1 MMQMTKYSAPD
12 GNLLYAANRTLVLGG
27 VVQLLIRDVRENFF
41 QVFPCKISCKEIL
54 ERSSHG
60 HHG

>member
-41 QVFPCKISCKEIL
+41 
-54 ERSSHG
+54 
-60 HHG
+60 